1 MEFRII
7 QCRKNTFPDNLL
19 NCWTIELSY
28 QYMGR
33 NTTTLDINEFNKE
46 CLFTTKLLSQLKP
59 YNSKTFK
66 ASANQT
72 WIYFLNKEDA
82 NNAYEYLNSILM
94 LNTLNGIENMEKEY
108 LEEKRNKLI
117 EQKEK
122 TKMRINKEF
131 SNYKNKKAKIVAKF
145 MSETLVFN
153 NTVETIVSDIYIKG
167 NIIYVITETLTLE
180 MPYLSA
186 KIKKNNLSLKQTDN
200 GIDIYFE

>member
-1 MEFRII
+1 
-7 QCRKNTFPDNLL
+7 
-19 NCWTIELSY
+19 
-28 QYMGR
+28 MGR

-94 LNTLNGIENMEKEY
+94 LNMLNGIENMEKEY

-122 TKMRINKEF
+122 TKIRINKEF

-186 KIKKNNLSLKQTDN
+186 KIKKNNLSFRYGKIRIKKWAL
-200 GIDIYFE
+200 